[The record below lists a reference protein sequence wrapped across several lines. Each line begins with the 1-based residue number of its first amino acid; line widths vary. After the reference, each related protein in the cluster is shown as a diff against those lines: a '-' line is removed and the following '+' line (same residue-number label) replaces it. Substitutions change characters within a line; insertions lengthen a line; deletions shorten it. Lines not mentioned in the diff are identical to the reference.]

1 MRHPRSFIRLAALVA
16 SAGVALTIGACGD
29 SDSAQVAIEKA
40 TVTLNGLG
48 ASGSMPIGNTP
59 DRKSKY
65 QGVIAALTP
74 IAGGESSGSAAA
86 ASILVSRGHSGLGE
100 MSAQEAAVAEGRWVA
115 EAAQVAS
122 LFDRALSQRATA
134 DALASFDPTPQLA
147 EIDDQVKQREAE
159 AGRALAEKQKQ
170 LELVNGIRAKA
181 DQARAQAQ
189 AERRKEAEIRA
200 RAQGVSQTAKAQI
213 IEEATEVKRRGDAF
227 EKQAADF
234 DADAAKQAPEVDSLQ
249 LVADKLKSQVDLLRE
264 ARQSH
269 VQRAEASRAQ
279 AGIAATEANETFE
292 KVNQSFAALTSGRA
306 AVEEISDSAAKAYQQ
321 AIGAAK
327 KAGNSGKDLRSSAS
341 IIEGSAQQALG
352 DLLVSRYRS
361 LKAYAVLAGN
371 LARAGKGGV
380 TADSAKAAQDAAGAA
395 KTAAQDAYKAA
406 FELFERGKSGGAA
419 SKELNDRLDKLADR
433 LKALSA
439 ESDKPA
445 AAPAEVE
452 GSNDKPADPAPATE
466 AAAAPA
472 DFDKAAVENEVR
484 DTLCMVKEKV
494 RNRDFAGAAEF
505 VDARSADDKEIV
517 ELMTGALSSGQAL
530 STACKDKLGKDLLTL
545 LDESQNPQ
553 IKPLGKM
560 LDSFVGSKEIEK
572 ANKLDCKTARIEV
585 VSPTQARVFD
595 DPEKPEK
602 ATVVNKVEGKWMS
615 ELGATPE
622 EKANLQ
628 QAKAMKPLVKGVTD
642 GFKRLADGL
651 NAGKIADAAA
661 FEQEITKEMMMAMMR
676 AGGGGRK
683 PAGGGNG
690 DGGDGGGGGG
700 GGGGG

>member
-16 SAGVALTIGACGD
+16 SAGMALSIGACDD

-100 MSAQEAAVAEGRWVA
+100 MSAQEAAGAEGRWVA

-147 EIDDQVKQREAE
+147 EIDDQVRQREAE

-445 AAPAEVE
+445 AAPA
-452 GSNDKPADPAPATE
+452 
-466 AAAAPA
+466 
-472 DFDKAAVENEVR
+472 DFDKAAVEKEVR
-484 DTLCMVKEKV
+484 DTLCMVNEKV

-517 ELMTGALSSGQAL
+517 ELMTSALSSGQAL

-545 LDESQNPQ
+545 LDESENPQ

-602 ATVVNKVEGKWMS
+602 TTVVNKVEGKWMS

-690 DGGDGGGGGG
+690 GGGDGGGGGG